1 MQRIWPD
8 FATGET
14 GSDRSRY
21 DAERRTRV
29 IRTAWA

>member
-1 MQRIWPD
+1 MQRIRPD
-8 FATGET
+8 FET